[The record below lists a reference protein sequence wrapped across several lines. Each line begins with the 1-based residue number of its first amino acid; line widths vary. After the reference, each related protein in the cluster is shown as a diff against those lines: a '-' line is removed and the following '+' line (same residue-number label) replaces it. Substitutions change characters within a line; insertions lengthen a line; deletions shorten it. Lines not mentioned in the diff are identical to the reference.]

1 MKIRAGFVSNS
12 SSSSFI
18 FAGFPIL
25 KDSYKYLEKF
35 LSRVI
40 PIHYYKGKRKSN
52 LEIYLGFEEIKI
64 NNVITNP
71 NMAMPYSYEYE
82 IDTSFYW
89 PRAKIKECY
98 NDFNIQFIKT
108 SVQMDLIKIFW
119 SYNQKKKFYVAR
131 FHDSEEGGEL
141 EYEDVYA
148 SDYIKYSEH

>member
-35 LSRVI
+35 LSKVI
-40 PIHYYKGKRKSN
+40 PVHYYEKKRKSD

-64 NNVITNP
+64 NDVITNP
-71 NMAMPYSYEYE
+71 NMVMSDNYEYE
-82 IDTSFYW
+82 LDTSFYW
-89 PRAKIKECY
+89 PRAKIKACY
-98 NDFNIQFIKT
+98 NEFNMQFIKAST
-108 SVQMDLIKIFW
+108 QMDLIKIFW
-119 SYNQKKKFYVAR
+119 SFNQKKKFYFAR
-131 FHDSEEGGEL
+131 FDDCGEGIEL